1 MAKIQ
6 TTTLN
11 ADKDMEQVLLLLV
24 EMQGSTF

>member
-6 TTTLN
+6 TRTLN